1 VSALR
6 SLSSPSLLRLE
17 MSAVATVSLILGTV
31 IAVGPEH
38 VIVTNGSLPLFQVW
52 PDLWSMTMSRCAWGI
67 AWCGSALA
75 LIALSWRSTHL
86 WMQVVA
92 WSTAGTSGIWAFG
105 SLWFA
110 IDGRGSAIG
119 AVVFT
124 FPLLWVGFLLLRV
137 VKGSGAQCGSS

>member
-6 SLSSPSLLRLE
+6 SLSSPLLLRTE
-17 MSAVATVSLILGTV
+17 MSAVASVTLVLGVV
-31 IAVGPEH
+31 IAAGPQK
-38 VIVTNGSLPLFQVW
+38 VVVTNGSLPLFEVW
-52 PDLWSMTMSRCAWGI
+52 PDSWSITAARLAWGI
-67 AWCGSALA
+67 AWCAASLA
-75 LIALSWRSTHL
+75 LVALSWRATHL

-124 FPLLWVGFLLLRV
+124 FPLLWVGFLLIRV